1 VAARIL
7 VVEDNPDANWLMCYL
22 LQARGHTVLS
32 AHDGREGVELATRE
46 RPDVVV
52 MDLQM
57 ERMGGL
63 EAAGL
68 MAADTE
74 LASTPRVAVTAYAM
88 AGDRERALSAGFHGY
103 ITKPIDP
110 VAFAGEIEAF
120 LPDGL
125 RPRSGPA

>member
-1 VAARIL
+1 
-7 VVEDNPDANWLMCYL
+7 MCYL

-32 AHDGREGVELATRE
+32 AHDGREGVELANRE
-46 RPDVVV
+46 RPDIVV

-63 EAAGL
+63 EAACL
-68 MAADTE
+68 MAANTE

-88 AGDRERALSAGFHGY
+88 AGDRERTLAAGFDGY

-110 VAFAGEIEAF
+110 VAFAAEIEAF

>member
-7 VVEDNPDANWLMCYL
+7 VVEDNRDANWLMCYL

-32 AHDGREGVELATRE
+32 AHDGREGVELATSE
-46 RPDVVV
+46 QPDIVV

-57 ERMGGL
+57 ECMGGL

-68 MAADTE
+68 MAADAK

-88 AGDRERALSAGFHGY
+88 AGDRERTLSAGFDGY
-103 ITKPIDP
+103 ISKPIDP
-110 VAFAGEIEAF
+110 MAFAGEIEAF
-120 LPDGL
+120 LPDEL
-125 RPRSGPA
+125 RPPPGPA